1 MLEQYEKLLARRLQK
16 FQDDA
21 VPAVLESFEDPA
33 VVLDGT
39 RPFPRQ
45 LVEEILESGRV
56 YEDKVVAVLVAI
68 GSWTI
73 ASSEA
78 QWSAGPIEE
87 GIYSER
93 VGIGTKAQDGRS
105 FSPLVGIAEEIVAQW
120 PDSTQSLDIAEA
132 LAEHDKR
139 QHREQP

>member
-1 MLEQYEKLLARRLQK
+1 MLEQYEKFLARRLQK
-16 FQDDA
+16 FQNA
-21 VPAVLESFEDPA
+21 VVPAVLASFDDPE
-33 VVLDGT
+33 VVLDGA

-45 LVEEILESGRV
+45 LVEEILESGRS

-78 QWSAGPIEE
+78 QWSTGPIEE

-93 VGIGTKAQDGRS
+93 VGIGIKAQDGRS
-105 FSPLVGIAEEIVAQW
+105 FSLLVGIAEEIVTQW

-132 LAEHDKR
+132 LGEYEKR
-139 QHREQP
+139 QHREQA